1 MEEKEKIVNEVI
13 QTTNV
18 DIDDT
23 TNLNKENIQKESLK
37 EKLKL
42 EESFKALGIE
52 INDENKRIVL
62 DYSRTI
68 SNFKKL
74 LDAQKNNYVSL
85 KNYMPDNEV
94 VTALINELN
103 KNWEEISKYFETLMS
118 FFINPPSKEIFE
130 LTNHALLLKNIYNSL
145 KEFSE
150 DFAKL
155 HIEEQFNGIKNDFE
169 QNLKTINEYQ
179 NKLAARLENMAQT
192 YDEFLNKFLDK
203 QTNELDNFNKK
214 SAELAKS
221 YDDFL
226 HKNLKFFKGGTWSL
240 IILNIALAISLGV
253 LTAICFIKNNE
264 LNSLIEVG
272 KKFAE
277 ISVKQDEQSITLNF
291 PLDAK
296 FISDNNEKKVILKQ

>member
-1 MEEKEKIVNEVI
+1 MKTSKIIENTTMSDTKTKNEK
-13 QTTNV
+13 QL
-18 DIDDT
+18 D
-23 TNLNKENIQKESLK
+23 
-37 EKLKL
+37 L
-42 EESFKALGIE
+42 ERQFSDLGIVLS
-52 INDENKRIVL
+52 DDNKKVVL
-62 DYSRTI
+62 DYSKAI

-74 LDAQKNNYVSL
+74 LDAQRNNYISL

-118 FFINPPSKEIFE
+118 FFINPPSKELFE
-130 LTNHALLLKNIYNSL
+130 LTNNALLLKNIYNSL

-155 HIEEQFNGIKNDFE
+155 HIEEQFNGVKNDFE
-169 QNLKTINEYQ
+169 QNLETINEYQ

-203 QTNELDNFNKK
+203 QTNELSNFNKK

-226 HKNLKFFKGGTWSL
+226 HKNLKFFKEGTWSL
-240 IILNIALAISLGV
+240 IILNIALAISLGI

-291 PLDAK
+291 PLDAQ
-296 FISDNNEKKVILKQ
+296 FISANNEKKVILKQ

>member
-253 LTAICFIKNNE
+253 LTTICFIKNNE

-296 FISDNNEKKVILKQ
+296 FISDNNEKKVILK

>member
-1 MEEKEKIVNEVI
+1 MKTSKIIENTTMSDTKTKNEK
-13 QTTNV
+13 QL
-18 DIDDT
+18 D
-23 TNLNKENIQKESLK
+23 
-37 EKLKL
+37 L
-42 EESFKALGIE
+42 ERQFSDLGIVLS
-52 INDENKRIVL
+52 DDNKKVVL
-62 DYSRTI
+62 DYSKAI

-74 LDAQKNNYVSL
+74 LDAQRNNYISL

-118 FFINPPSKEIFE
+118 FFINPPSKELFE
-130 LTNHALLLKNIYNSL
+130 LTNNALLLKNIYNSL

-155 HIEEQFNGIKNDFE
+155 HIEEQFNGVKNDFE
-169 QNLKTINEYQ
+169 QNLETINEYQ

-203 QTNELDNFNKK
+203 QTNELSNFNKK

-240 IILNIALAISLGV
+240 IILNIALAISLGI

-291 PLDAK
+291 PLDAQ
-296 FISDNNEKKVILKQ
+296 FISANNEKKVILKQ